1 MADTP
6 NGKKRADFQTGE
18 EPSMEKRLLLAFVL
32 MGAVL
37 FLTPYLYRNVTPTQP
52 APKPAASKTETPA
65 AQPAKPEAAE
75 AAEKASP
82 APAPVA
88 PVTAEEE
95 QLFTIDTD
103 IYSLTLSNRGGV
115 VRSWTLKDYKDSAGK
130 PLELV
135 NTAAAPKAGY
145 PLSIAF
151 RDKTPDVNVNDVLYA
166 AKPTPDGLGIDYEYS
181 NGKVAVR
188 KSFRFQKDSYI
199 SAFTSEVTQ
208 NGAPL
213 PSFVAWRGGF
223 GDAAV
228 QNAAGAQ
235 RTVFYDA
242 SAGKLRL
249 KSAKDAEDGALTD
262 TGDFTFAGIQDNYF
276 AAVFLPNDGGQLT
289 VHTIADNV
297 PSAVDKNEKLHVGVA
312 VGGHAQNQFA
322 VFVGPKDV
330 DLLKRINPKLEQL
343 VDFGTWF
350 GWLAKPLFLMVNWFN
365 NHLVH
370 NYGWAIVLVT
380 VIINFAMLPL
390 KLSSM
395 KSMKKM
401 QALQPQVAAIN
412 AKYKN
417 VGLRD
422 PRKAEQ
428 NAELM
433 ALYKKHGINPM
444 GGCLPMLLQ
453 IPFFIA
459 FYSVLQVA
467 IEMRGAS
474 WLWVK
479 DLSRPEDL
487 PIHILPVLMVI
498 AQFVMQ
504 KMTPAPGQD
513 PAQQRMMLMMP
524 LVFGFMF
531 YNMSSGLVLYWL
543 TSNIVGIGQQWFIN
557 RIMPTPAPQPAEA
570 ASGPKRGKGKRG

>member
-1 MADTP
+1 
-6 NGKKRADFQTGE
+6 
-18 EPSMEKRLLLAFVL
+18 
-32 MGAVL
+32 
-37 FLTPYLYRNVTPTQP
+37 
-52 APKPAASKTETPA
+52 
-65 AQPAKPEAAE
+65 
-75 AAEKASP
+75 
-82 APAPVA
+82 
-88 PVTAEEE
+88 
-95 QLFTIDTD
+95 
-103 IYSLTLSNRGGV
+103 
-115 VRSWTLKDYKDSAGK
+115 
-130 PLELV
+130 
-135 NTAAAPKAGY
+135 
-145 PLSIAF
+145 
-151 RDKTPDVNVNDVLYA
+151 
-166 AKPTPDGLGIDYEYS
+166 
-181 NGKVAVR
+181 
-188 KSFRFQKDSYI
+188 
-199 SAFTSEVTQ
+199 
-208 NGAPL
+208 
-213 PSFVAWRGGF
+213 
-223 GDAAV
+223 
-228 QNAAGAQ
+228 
-235 RTVFYDA
+235 
-242 SAGKLRL
+242 
-249 KSAKDAEDGALTD
+249 
-262 TGDFTFAGIQDNYF
+262 
-276 AAVFLPNDGGQLT
+276 
-289 VHTIADNV
+289 
-297 PSAVDKNEKLHVGVA
+297 
-312 VGGHAQNQFA
+312 
-322 VFVGPKDV
+322 
-330 DLLKRINPKLEQL
+330 
-343 VDFGTWF
+343 
-350 GWLAKPLFLMVNWFN
+350 
-365 NHLVH
+365 
-370 NYGWAIVLVT
+370 
-380 VIINFAMLPL
+380 
-390 KLSSM
+390 
-395 KSMKKM
+395 MKKM